1 MFGLGPVEIMLIGA
15 IAVMLYG
22 KRLPEVGRSVGQ
34 SIGELRKQMAT
45 LSRDMDFSAHLDA
58 APGKRV
64 TRRFDDERYVHT
76 VEVTGSNPVPPT
88 RSKDLGQSGTGV
100 VFGGGRRKFAPAPDF
115 PPRSTTAGRCA

>member
-64 TRRFDDERYVHT
+64 
-76 VEVTGSNPVPPT
+76 
-88 RSKDLGQSGTGV
+88 
-100 VFGGGRRKFAPAPDF
+100 A
-115 PPRSTTAGRCA
+115 RSTSI